1 MGGKTLLS
9 RKAVAVAFALLVGMG
24 NAACAPPAPAPT
36 SPPLASGAP
45 GDAFASQLFSAV
57 NSDRASV
64 GLPAFQWNSALA
76 AKASAWAQQMASVN
90 SLYHQ
95 NLSAL
100 LSDPAFAAFHT
111 LGENIIVAPSTYTP
125 GQIEAAW
132 RGSALHWANITNG
145 AFNYIGIGYF
155 RGPDGRIWA
164 VQDFGG

>member
-9 RKAVAVAFALLVGMG
+9 RKAVAVVFALLVGVG
-24 NAACAPPAPAPT
+24 VAACAPPPPPAAAPT
-36 SPPLASGAP
+36 SSGAP
-45 GDAFASQLFSAV
+45 GDAFTSQLFSAV

-64 GLPAFQWNSALA
+64 GLGAFAWNANLA
-76 AKASAWAQQMASVN
+76 GKASAWAAQMASVN

-100 LSDPAFAAFHT
+100 LSDPCCSGFHT
-111 LGENIIVAPSTYTP
+111 LGENIIVAPSNYSAA
-125 GQIEAAW
+125 QIEAAW
-132 RGSALHWANITNG
+132 RASSPHWANISNG

-155 RGPDGRIWA
+155 RGGDGRIWA